1 MTDKQKRLKENA
13 ERLTA
18 QIALDQHQIY
28 VDAKNA
34 LFETLESV
42 LDELADKPEMV
53 EFFRLFSK
61 HATLANAKKI
71 AAHPDCPKIVAD
83 EIQQRIEESKS
94 GRK

>member
-1 MTDKQKRLKENA
+1 MRKRF
-13 ERLTA
+13 TA
-18 QIALDQHQIY
+18 QIALDQHQTY
-28 VDAKNA
+28 VDANKA
-34 LFETLESV
+34 LFDSLESV

-61 HATLANAKKI
+61 YATLANAKKI
-71 AAHPDCPKIVAD
+71 AAHPDCPKIVGD